1 MTARSSTSSA
11 RARPARAARSEAPI
25 QLCKRPRAHEDPD
38 RTPLFTIDDIEYSM
52 PRVVH
57 QGDSIKWQ
65 LLLDTMD
72 DDDVKAVTLMR
83 LMCGDRAT
91 DALLNESTLTKGEW
105 ENLKDKITTR
115 AFGPAEKEPEGN

>member
-11 RARPARAARSEAPI
+11 RARPARAVRSEAPI
-25 QLCKRPRAHEDPD
+25 QLRKRPRADEDPD
-38 RTPLFTIDDIEYSM
+38 RTPLFTIDDIEYSL

-65 LLLDTMD
+65 SLLDTIGD
-72 DDDVKAVTLMR
+72 DDLKAVALLR
-83 LMCGDRAT
+83 LMCGDEAT

-105 ENLKDKITTR
+105 KDLKDKLTLR
-115 AFGPAEKEPEGN
+115 AFGPAEREPEGN